1 MCVQATATGQAPF
14 AWCDLLSSRVLLEIK
29 FSHRATSRVCYSIP
43 ALRHVLVP
51 NIIAADCIIES
62 LLRHVHALVAAGADL
77 HSPVFPIGLT
87 PLTCAISHACHRT
100 VEAMLL
106 AKCDPNPE
114 LNGVGYGPLHSA
126 AGFSRENKHA
136 VEITRVLLS
145 HGADLNLQAR
155 PCHVFKILS
164 WAARAYFHVVNLE
177 CSSMMSLKVL
187 ASLPGLTPVGFAA
200 LLGDGA
206 VTQVLVDAGAEMLTN
221 DRGDSL
227 SDLAMANLH
236 ETLLPSLSALSV

>member
-1 MCVQATATGQAPF
+1 MLYCCPMYHA
-14 AWCDLLSSRVLLEIK
+14 
-29 FSHRATSRVCYSIP
+29 
-43 ALRHVLVP
+43 VP
-51 NIIAADCIIES
+51 IIIAAES
-62 LLRHVHALVAAGADL
+62 MVEPSLRHVHALVAAGTDL
-77 HSPVFPIGLT
+77 HTPVFPMGLT

-114 LNGVGYGPLHSA
+114 LSGLGYGPLHSA
-126 AGFSRENKHA
+126 AAFSRENKHA
-136 VEITRVLLS
+136 VEITRLLLS

-155 PCHVFKILS
+155 PCHAFKIIS
-164 WAARAYFHVVNLE
+164 WAARAYFHVVNLG

-200 LLGDGA
+200 LLGDSA

-221 DRGDSL
+221 ERGDSP

-236 ETLLPSLSALSV
+236 EGLLPCLSTFSI